1 MCVPCIRIPKTII
14 FLSAISQPGTI
25 YTCVCLCVCV
35 FVFVCVYVCVCLCVM
50 LH

>member
-1 MCVPCIRIPKTII
+1 MYCVKMCVPCIHIPKSII

-25 YTCVCLCVCV
+25 YTCV
-35 FVFVCVYVCVCLCVM
+35 FVCVYLCVCLCVM